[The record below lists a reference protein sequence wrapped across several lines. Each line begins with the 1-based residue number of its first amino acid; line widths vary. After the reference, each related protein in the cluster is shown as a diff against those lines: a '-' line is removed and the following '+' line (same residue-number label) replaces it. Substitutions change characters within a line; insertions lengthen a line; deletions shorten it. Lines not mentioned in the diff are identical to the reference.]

1 MVYARLDTLIPFHQH
16 ILNPRTL
23 QTRMRTL
30 LPTLRLLSI
39 VCLLLA
45 VSCRRGPQ
53 EDPFNLP
60 DGPETGRLGD
70 DEWVLPF
77 PEDGLGADRGDFMN
91 RTPVAVSISPVYFAF
106 DSYRIAPGEIH
117 KVQQAADHL
126 RTNPGHVVVVEGHT
140 DERGSREYNL
150 ALGERR
156 ALAVREALVGFGV
169 GTDRIQTLSFGEEK
183 PAAMGHDERSWAL
196 NRRAEFRIMR

>member
-1 MVYARLDTLIPFHQH
+1 MK
-16 ILNPRTL
+16 
-23 QTRMRTL
+23 TL
-30 LPTLRLLSI
+30 LSTLRFLSLA
-39 VCLLLA
+39 CLLLA

-53 EDPFNLP
+53 DDPFNLP

-70 DEWVLPF
+70 DDWVLPF
-77 PEDGLGADRGDFMN
+77 PEERLGGDRGDFMN
-91 RTPVAVSISPVYFAF
+91 RSPVAVSISPVYFAF
-106 DSYRIAPGEIH
+106 DSYRIAPGEID
-117 KVQQAADHL
+117 KAQQAADHL
-126 RTNPGHVVVVEGHT
+126 RANPDHVVVVEGHT

-183 PAAMGHDERSWAL
+183 PAALGHDERAWSQ
-196 NRRAEFRIMR
+196 NRRAEFRIMQ